1 MSPLRVLACAVSLL
15 TTVATA
21 AAQPATAEFDAAL
34 EAYERNHWPEAY
46 RAMSRL
52 ADGGHRE
59 AARVAL
65 QMLRYGHVLYG
76 QRFEATPYQELSWTW
91 LQQCGADCAER
102 LKQTAVAPSGC

>member
-21 AAQPATAEFDAAL
+21 AAQPATVEFDAAL
-34 EAYERNHWPEAY
+34 EAYEINHWPEAY

-52 ADGGHRE
+52 ADGGNAE

-65 QMLRYGHVLYG
+65 QMKRFGPALYGH
-76 QRFEATPYQELSWTW
+76 RFEATPYQELSWTW
-91 LQQCGADCAER
+91 LQQCGADCADR
-102 LKQTAVAPSGC
+102 LKQTAVSPSGC